1 MKEFTYFLFFF
12 ALLPKYMYN
21 IAYERKFEFMNK
33 TVASIFAF
41 LLIIVIIWFT
51 YTITNIIVTI
61 FRCRKL
67 DHSLSFCFNSKGK
80 IFYIILT
87 ILYVGG
93 FIGGLITLIYGFLN
107 DKTRLFL
114 NGINV
119 AAFVSVVY
127 AYFLSSLVL
136 VGRKNM
142 MVGRMMIDY
151 RKLKKV
157 NFTFTNKMSFVYAQK
172 DYNFS
177 TRFIDITKLRKMIS
191 R

>member
-1 MKEFTYFLFFF
+1 
-12 ALLPKYMYN
+12 
-21 IAYERKFEFMNK
+21 MNE
-33 TVASIFAF
+33 TVASIFAL
-41 LLIIVIIWFT
+41 LLIVVICWFT
-51 YTITNIIVTI
+51 YTIANIIVTI
-61 FRCRKL
+61 FRCKKL
-67 DHSLSFCFNSKGK
+67 DNSLGFCFNSKGK

-87 ILYVGG
+87 ILYVVGFVGG
-93 FIGGLITLIYGFLN
+93 IITLIYGFFT
-107 DKTRLFL
+107 DKTRIFL
-114 NGINV
+114 NGVNV
-119 AAFVSVVY
+119 AAFVSVVF

-191 R
+191 K